1 MDTLAYYRQ
10 GMELSGL
17 SINWGAWPEGGM
29 ATGVASEHQN
39 QMKTAG
45 IGSISPVQGM
55 QVLEELLQAPSSS
68 QVGVLPANWLVL
80 AKQWN
85 LENPSSF

>member
-29 ATGVASEHQN
+29 ATCVASEHQN

-45 IGSISPVQGM
+45 IGSISP
-55 QVLEELLQAPSSS
+55 E
-68 QVGVLPANWLVL
+68 
-80 AKQWN
+80 
-85 LENPSSF
+85 

>member
-17 SINWGAWPEGGM
+17 SINWGAWSEAGM
-29 ATGVASEHQN
+29 ATRVASQHQN
-39 QMKTAG
+39 RMKTVG

>member
-1 MDTLAYYRQ
+1 M
-10 GMELSGL
+10 
-17 SINWGAWPEGGM
+17 
-29 ATGVASEHQN
+29 
-39 QMKTAG
+39 
-45 IGSISPVQGM
+45 QGM

>member
-29 ATGVASEHQN
+29 ATCVASEHQN

-45 IGSISPVQGM
+45 IGSISPVDISKNY
-55 QVLEELLQAPSSS
+55 QVLTVTIFERAIASSS
-68 QVGVLPANWLVL
+68 R
-80 AKQWN
+80 
-85 LENPSSF
+85 

>member
-17 SINWGAWPEGGM
+17 SINWGAWSEGGM
-29 ATGVASEHQN
+29 ATCVASEHQN